1 MTLFQA
7 IFKQASQKTQLVK
20 GPGNLLE
27 NSGPLRLKHSVLQ
40 ETS

>member
-1 MTLFQA
+1 MILFQA
-7 IFKQASQKTQLVK
+7 IFKHASLKTQLVN
-20 GPGNLLE
+20 GLGNVLA